1 MLDLMRKHAYSWM
14 TRAVVILLIG
24 VFAFWGVSTGMFSRI
39 KPVATVDGH
48 QILSKDLDQETQ
60 LIRRRLEQVYGPEAA
75 AAMARFNVREQA
87 LEQLIDRQLVLD
99 EANHL
104 GLRISDDELER
115 MIESQSAFQV
125 EGRFDFAIYQ

>member
-39 KPVATVDGH
+39 KPVATVAGH

-60 LIRRRLEQVYGPEAA
+60 LISFVWPSYITGRLSVA
-75 AAMARFNVREQA
+75 V
-87 LEQLIDRQLVLD
+87 
-99 EANHL
+99 
-104 GLRISDDELER
+104 
-115 MIESQSAFQV
+115 SQK
-125 EGRFDFAIYQ
+125 